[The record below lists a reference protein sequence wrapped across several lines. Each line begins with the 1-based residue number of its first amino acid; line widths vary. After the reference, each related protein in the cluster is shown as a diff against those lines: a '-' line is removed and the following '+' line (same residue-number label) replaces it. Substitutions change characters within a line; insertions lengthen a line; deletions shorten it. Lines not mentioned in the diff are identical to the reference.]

1 MSKKSTKNLETS
13 DDSLLGKIIKT
24 AEDKYN
30 IKFIETLEEM
40 VEKPSIV
47 YSTGSIGLD
56 YVISA
61 PMGGMEAGRLL
72 EIYGDYSTGKTT
84 IAVQLCANVIKN
96 GKKALFIDAEKAFQ
110 KTMAVNMG
118 LCSPDKPGMFQVL
131 SKGDPREQANLLSKM
146 LPTNE
151 IGIIVLD
158 SLPSW
163 NPQPE
168 GKKNEADPD
177 ITKPKMAEK
186 ALFLSQIVPILND
199 YCYDANCIFVILNQV
214 RANMSG
220 YGADTKRYELKAVEH
235 HISTLLHLTGTA
247 RSKSAQIL
255 DSNNKVIGQKVT
267 VKSEKNKLDVP
278 MKSVEVPII
287 LGHGVNPY
295 MEVADLAIQ
304 EELIEQ
310 KGAWYYLNDLK
321 ANGLSNVY
329 ELVYKDKEMYKT
341 LRQQVIEKLGIVYS
355 PNVKISNP
363 FIKDE

>member
-1 MSKKSTKNLETS
+1 MSKKSKNSETG
-13 DDSLLGKIIKT
+13 DESLLDKIIKT
-24 AEDKYN
+24 AGDKYN

-40 VEKPSIV
+40 VERPSIV

-84 IAVQLCANVIKN
+84 LALQLCANVIAN
-96 GKKALFIDAEKAFQ
+96 GKKAVFIDAEKAFQ
-110 KTMAVNMG
+110 KSMAVNMG
-118 LCSPDKPGMFQVL
+118 LNTPDKKGMFNIL
-131 SKGDPREQANLLSKM
+131 IKGDPREQANLLSKM

-186 ALFLSQIVPILND
+186 ALFLSQIIPILND

-235 HISTLLHLTGTA
+235 HISTLLHLSGTA

-255 DSNNKVIGQKVT
+255 GPGDKVIGQQVT

-278 MKSVEVPII
+278 MKSIQIPII
-287 LGHGVNPY
+287 LGQGVNPF

-304 EELIEQ
+304 EKLIERS
-310 KGAWYYLNDLK
+310 GAWYYFNDLK
-321 ANGLSNVY
+321 ANGINNLY
-329 ELVYKDKEMYKT
+329 ELLFQDKEMYKT

-355 PNVKISNP
+355 PNVKIFNP